1 MKILM
6 IAPTPFFS
14 HRGTHIRIFEEARAL
29 EKLGHEVT
37 IATYHNGD
45 DINKYVQTDIDVRR
59 INKWLFWYKKTEA
72 GADWQKV
79 ILDIFLIRKVI
90 YLIRVK
96 KPDILHCHLHE
107 GVIIGWLMKFVFF
120 WKKIR
125 TLSDFHGSLVGEM
138 RSHGYLKVPYLGTF
152 FRFLERFINGLGNA
166 AVVSSAENIETI
178 KGARKDKRVY
188 HIYDG
193 VSTSVYDEFVSKK
206 EHLRQKY
213 NVPLEKT
220 IVVYTGALIK
230 NKGIYE
236 LLGAINLIKDKSIFF
251 VIGGFPA
258 EWVVEYIKN
267 NSLEDRVRVI
277 SPLNYFS
284 LPEINS
290 LADVAV
296 DPKSDLG
303 NTRQASGKILQYM
316 AANLPILCA
325 NRPTNV
331 NYLGDAGQ
339 YLDEVNSQNIANVLN
354 LLVADKELRI
364 RKGKQARKKVSKLG
378 WDVIGERLEGVYKSI
393 IK

>member
-96 KPDILHCHLHE
+96 NPDILHCHLHE
-107 GVIIGWLMKFVFF
+107 GVIIGWIMKFIFF
-120 WKKIR
+120 WKKIK
-125 TLSDFHGSLVGEM
+125 TVSDFHGSLVGEM
-138 RSHGYLKVPYLGTF
+138 RSHGYLKMSYLSTLF
-152 FRFLERFINGLGNA
+152 KFLEYFINGLGDL
-166 AVVSSAENIETI
+166 AVVSSAENLETI
-178 KGARKDKRVY
+178 KNARRDKRVY

-193 VSTSVYDEFVSKK
+193 VSVSVYDEFLSKK
-206 EHLRQKY
+206 KQLREKY
-213 NVPLEKT
+213 NLPLDKI
-220 IVVYTGALIK
+220 IVVYTGALLK

-236 LLGAINLIKDKSIFF
+236 LLKAIKLVKNKSIFF
-251 VIGGFPA
+251 VIGGFPIDD
-258 EWVVEYIKN
+258 VLKYIKDN
-267 NSLEDRVRVI
+267 NLDDKTKVI

-284 LPEINS
+284 LPEVNS
-290 LADVAV
+290 LADIAV
-296 DPKSDLG
+296 DPKSDVG
-303 NTRQASGKILQYM
+303 DIRQASGKILQYM
-316 AANLPILCA
+316 AAGLPIVCA

-339 YLDEVNSQNIANVLN
+339 YLDEVNPENIANALD
-354 LLVADKELRI
+354 LLANKEEIRI
-364 RKGKQARKKVSKLG
+364 KKSKKARQKVKELG

-393 IK
+393 